1 MPTIAQSAIDRGFS
15 ALNRVAGWSWSFG
28 AATFSGVLG
37 ELKVD
42 DPRMAGAT
50 DRLQVLTAAASA
62 LTTRPKRG
70 DTLTGPAGKLYSVTR
85 LDEMPSGLV
94 EILVSPH

>member
-1 MPTIAQSAIDRGFS
+1 MFDHAAAAAQLASITAYVG
-15 ALNRVAGWSWSFG
+15 GSWSFSG
-28 AATFSGVLG
+28 LTVSGVLG
-37 ELKVD
+37 ELKVE
-42 DPRMAGAT
+42 DPRMAGST
-50 DRLQVLTAAASA
+50 DRLQVLTVAASA

-94 EILVSPH
+94 EILVSPL

>member
-1 MPTIAQSAIDRGFS
+1 MFDHFAAAAQLASIAAY
-15 ALNRVAGWSWSFG
+15 AGESWTFG
-28 AATFSGVLG
+28 AVTFSGVLG

-50 DRLQVLTAAASA
+50 DRLQVLTVAASA

-70 DTLTGPAGKLYSVTR
+70 DTLTGPAGKLYAVSRT
-85 LDEMPSGLV
+85 DERPGGLV
-94 EILVSPH
+94 ELVVSPH